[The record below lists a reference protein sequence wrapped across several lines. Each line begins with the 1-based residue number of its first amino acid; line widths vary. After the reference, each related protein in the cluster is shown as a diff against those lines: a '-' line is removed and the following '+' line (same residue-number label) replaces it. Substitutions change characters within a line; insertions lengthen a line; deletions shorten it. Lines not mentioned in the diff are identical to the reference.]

1 MGGEGT
7 VVGDCIEKKIPCS
20 FIGKSA
26 CVDVVGGLVDVMG
39 ACVVVVVYVVVEV
52 VVVVGEVV
60 EGGGGGGVVVGE
72 GKPEERKMGGEQVC
86 GKECVMMVM
95 TSGGEREQI
104 CQSNE

>member
-1 MGGEGT
+1 MSGFGLWGGGGGGGNR
-7 VVGDCIEKKIPCS
+7 VG
-20 FIGKSA
+20 
-26 CVDVVGGLVDVMG
+26 VGRAVLILAKMIMMIRMRKYSRHLGD
-39 ACVVVVVYVVVEV
+39 VEV